1 MSTDKYQILET
12 ITAISKLI
20 LLAFKPKGT
29 KIAIRGHVI
38 VLCEPNVPSYY
49 GFIKI
54 PQGVDRALNSDSRED
69 LYVINPVICHFI
81 EWYII
86 PYKHRKE
93 DQKLYKGLINMAKYL
108 RVGLRE
114 LQNVYKVGTTV
125 LTIQHYINIL
135 TAVIE
140 NTFSTDMLYKVS
152 EMNVND
158 GKSAYPNSLLDDDE
172 VLFHST
178 IFDVTKF
185 KNFWTR
191 DELQSLC
198 DQFDSCFRYSH
209 QQDTIVFKDDAE
221 SEYGGSDN
229 ADTMS
234 YTSASGFASNGD
246 LFSFDM
252 KNSSS
257 TKDDQASPD
266 ISGLDLNTNNVS
278 FFTSQSPINGQTN
291 MNDHDSIL
299 SNLDISEHATE
310 GYPPTRV
317 GSYQSSY
324 LHQPT
329 PQILPISPIGSNS
342 NTHRKKEVKSKSSNT
357 NASNIN
363 GAKLWPIPKSQTN
376 VIVQG
381 HLVGITNMLLI
392 MDKRFTHMLSQSV
405 KGTN

>member
-20 LLAFKPKGT
+20 LLGFKPKGT
-29 KIAIRGHVI
+29 KIAIRGHVV

-54 PQGVDRALNSDSRED
+54 PQGIDRALNSDSRED

-86 PYKHRKE
+86 PYKNKKE
-93 DQKLYKGLINMAKYL
+93 DQKLYRGLINMAKYL

-114 LQNVYKVGTTV
+114 LQNVYMVGTTV

-140 NTFSTDMLYKVS
+140 NSFSTDMLYKPS
-152 EMNVND
+152 EMNAN
-158 GKSAYPNSLLDDDE
+158 GSKNAYPDSLLDDDE

-198 DQFDSCFRYSH
+198 DQFDSCFRYPH
-209 QQDTIVFKDDAE
+209 QQDTIIFKNDAE
-221 SEYGGSDN
+221 SEYGDN

-246 LFSFDM
+246 LFSLDI
-252 KNSSS
+252 KDPSYKDNLPSDDTLTTDTNALALLSTESSV
-257 TKDDQASPD
+257 K
-266 ISGLDLNTNNVS
+266 LNN
-278 FFTSQSPINGQTN
+278 
-291 MNDHDSIL
+291 L
-299 SNLDISEHATE
+299 ASNLDISDHMTN
-310 GYPPTRV
+310 GHPLTIV
-317 GSYQSSY
+317 GSYQSS
-324 LHQPT
+324 HSHPST
-329 PQILPISPIGSNS
+329 PHILPISPIASCGNTYGHKKRESKNGPSN
-342 NTHRKKEVKSKSSNT
+342 NVNT
-357 NASNIN
+357 N
-363 GAKLWPIPKSQTN
+363 GTKFWPIPKSQTN

-381 HLVGITNMLLI
+381 HLVGITNMLTI